1 MSHSISTL
9 PEYFAAAGPAF
20 GPGPAAAG
28 GRGADG
34 AVAFAPLPFGPAEG
48 GGVVLAPEEGGD
60 EDAPPLSS
68 ETIVLPCETLSPT
81 FTATV
86 LTMPSAGDGTSIVA
100 LSDSSVTSGSSALTA
115 APGSTSTSMTGT
127 SRKSPMSGTLTSTIA
142 IRCSLV
148 LVAPRRGHGA
158 RSHQHIGLP

>member
-1 MSHSISTL
+1 MSHSTSTV

-20 GPGPAAAG
+20 GPGPAAAAGEG

-34 AVAFAPLPFGPAEG
+34 AVAFAPLPFGLAE
-48 GGVVLAPEEGGD
+48 GGVVLAPPTPAEEGGD
-60 EDAPPLSS
+60 EGAPPVSS
-68 ETIVLPCETLSPT
+68 DTIVLPCETLSPT

-115 APGSTSTSMTGT
+115 APGSTSTSITGT

-148 LVAPRRGHGA
+148 L
-158 RSHQHIGLP
+158 S